1 MTIEDII
8 KELGWEVFAGASLLQ
23 KPVKGVYASD
33 LLSDVMGRAR
43 EGELW
48 VTMQTHKNIIA
59 VATLKDLAAILIV
72 NGGRPDEDTRETADR
87 ENMVLLGSSE
97 GAYKNCGLL
106 FKLIGS
112 DAMVSS

>member
-23 KPVKGVYASD
+23 KTVKGVYASD

-59 VATLKDLAAILIV
+59 VAALKDLAAILIV
-72 NGGRPDEDTRETADR
+72 NSGRPDEDTRETADS
-87 ENMVLLGSSE
+87 EGIVLLGSID
-97 GAYKNCGLL
+97 GTYKNCGLL

-112 DAMVSS
+112 DAMVSG

>member
-59 VATLKDLAAILIV
+59 VAALKDLAAILIV
-72 NGGRPDEDTRETADR
+72 NSSRPDEDTRETADR
-87 ENMVLLGSSE
+87 ESIVLLGSSD
-97 GAYKNCGLL
+97 GTYKNCGLL
-106 FKLIGS
+106 FKLFGS

>member
-8 KELGWEVFAGASLLQ
+8 KELGCEVYAGASLLQ
-23 KPVKGVYASD
+23 RPVKGVYASD

-59 VATLKDLAAILIV
+59 VASLKDLAAILIV
-72 NGGRPDEDTRETADR
+72 NGGRPDEDTRQAADA
-87 ENMVLLGSSE
+87 ENIVLLGSNA
-97 GAYKNCGLL
+97 GTYKNCGLL
-106 FKLIGS
+106 YKLIGT

>member
-23 KPVKGVYASD
+23 RPVKGIYASD
-33 LLSDVMGRAR
+33 MLSDVMGKAK

-59 VATLKDLAAILIV
+59 VASLKELTAILIV
-72 NGGRPDEDTRETADR
+72 HGGRPDEDTLQTADA
-87 ENMVLLGSSE
+87 ENIVLLGSND
-97 GAYKNCGLL
+97 GTYKNCGLL
-106 FKLIGS
+106 YKLIGT